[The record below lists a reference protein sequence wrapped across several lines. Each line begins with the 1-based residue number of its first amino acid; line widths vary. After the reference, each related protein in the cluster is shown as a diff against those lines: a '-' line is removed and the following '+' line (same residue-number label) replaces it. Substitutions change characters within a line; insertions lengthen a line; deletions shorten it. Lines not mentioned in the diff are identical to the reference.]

1 MVDQKKKNESLEL
14 EEAISKSEAFV
25 LKYKKPLIGG
35 IAAIILIIAGIL
47 CYKNY
52 YSNPREEK
60 ASAAMAKAE
69 EHFRNNDF
77 EIALKGDSLGTPG
90 FLKIISDNSGT
101 DAANIAKVYAGE
113 CYAQLGQYKEA
124 IDMLSGFDEGDQMI
138 SPAVLGTLGNCYT
151 QLGQIDK
158 AVSTLL
164 NAAKKAGAIINGE
177 RGFFGFLK
185 KKVDQ
190 NKAMPQGQATPNN
203 PQHLNDDLEERRE
216 QPPRG
221 RRKRKGTL
229 EYTEGG
235 PESEVIYSG
244 SSREPSDD

>member
-1 MVDQKKKNESLEL
+1 MADNKKKNDSLEL

-35 IAAIILIIAGIL
+35 VAAIILLIAGIL

-69 EHFRNNDF
+69 EHFRNNEF
-77 EIALKGDSLGTPG
+77 EIALKGDSLGAVG

-124 IDMLSGFDEGDQMI
+124 IDMLDGFDEGDQMI
-138 SPAVLGTLGNCYT
+138 SPAVLGTLGNCYA
-151 QLGQIDK
+151 QLGQLDK

-164 NAAKKAGAIINGE
+164 KAA
-177 RGFFGFLK
+177 
-185 KKVDQ
+185 
-190 NKAMPQGQATPNN
+190 NKADNNSLSPIYLIQAGEILESQGKPQEALKAYQ
-203 PQHLNDDLEERRE
+203 QIKDKYFQSLQYQEIDKYIDRL
-216 QPPRG
+216 
-221 RRKRKGTL
+221 K
-229 EYTEGG
+229 
-235 PESEVIYSG
+235 
-244 SSREPSDD
+244 

>member
-113 CYAQLGQYKEA
+113 
-124 IDMLSGFDEGDQMI
+124 
-138 SPAVLGTLGNCYT
+138 
-151 QLGQIDK
+151 
-158 AVSTLL
+158 
-164 NAAKKAGAIINGE
+164 
-177 RGFFGFLK
+177 
-185 KKVDQ
+185 
-190 NKAMPQGQATPNN
+190 
-203 PQHLNDDLEERRE
+203 
-216 QPPRG
+216 
-221 RRKRKGTL
+221 
-229 EYTEGG
+229 
-235 PESEVIYSG
+235 
-244 SSREPSDD
+244 